1 VVALVCDRLGR
12 SERNLSVFLGVLE
25 HGSRNISEAR
35 ITAGGIASEVK
46 SRLNIV
52 DVVGETVQ
60 LKKAGTTYKGLCPF
74 HGEKTPSFTVTPSR
88 DSWKCFGCGLGGD
101 VFSFVMQ
108 RDSVTFPDALRT
120 LAAKAGVEIDERTKR
135 EDAHRARLRDVLE
148 TAIAFY
154 HQVLTATTV
163 GAPALD
169 YLRGRGFSDATI
181 ETFQLGW
188 APDGWDVMSR
198 KLVEKRA
205 IKPEE
210 LVEVGL
216 ASPGR
221 SQSRGVGIID
231 KFRNRV
237 LFPIRDQNGAAV
249 GMGGRILGSESEARA
264 KAAATGHEAGPKYL
278 NSPATPLFDKSRTL
292 YLIDKAKGPIRK
304 SGQAVIVEGYTDA
317 LMAHQAGFDNVVASL
332 GTALT
337 PGQVALLTRYA
348 KRIALAYDVDAAG
361 QKAGTFG
368 VQALQGLI
376 GQLAATESGIELDE
390 VRVVRLPDGKDPDE
404 VVRDSPDRWREEVRT
419 AQPIVEYLID
429 TYARTYDLKT
439 PGGKARFVD
448 ALMPTIRAVPN
459 PVMRDAYLQQVRQA
473 SGVEERIL
481 LEVLRGTRL
490 GGASGLARSVGPGFA
505 GPFSGDTPSGSS
517 ARQRHNQSDEPGD
530 MPPTGMASGGSSG
543 GRASAAGNEGRI
555 SAESVIASA
564 DSLPVADIL
573 RGVLPQEAELLR
585 LLLLVPEIQLKVVD
599 AIGPDQLP
607 STVARELFRAVVL
620 AREPN
625 DEGVHPPFSLTALV
639 QSLDPETAALAQA
652 VLARRDPNPR
662 DLPEADLSYEI
673 ERLTIDLEERSLDE
687 RSEYLQSEMAE
698 AEQSGDRDTV
708 DRLSREGQAMNDQR
722 RSLHRRRDQTRL
734 ITTRR

>member
-1 VVALVCDRLGR
+1 VAGSVP
-12 SERNLSVFLGVLE
+12 LSVLARTERRG
-25 HGSRNISEAR
+25 GYSEAR

-135 EDAHRARLRDVLE
+135 EDAHRARLREVLD

-188 APDGWDVMSR
+188 APEGWDVMSR
-198 KLVEKRA
+198 KLVEKRGMKA
-205 IKPEE
+205 EE

-221 SQSRGVGIID
+221 SQSRGVGVID
-231 KFRNRV
+231 KFRGRV

-249 GMGGRILGSESEARA
+249 GIGGRILGSEAEANER
-264 KAAATGHEAGPKYL
+264 AAASGRDAGPKYL
-278 NSPATPLFDKSRTL
+278 NSPGTPLFDKSRTL
-292 YLIDKAKGPIRK
+292 YLIDKAKSSIRK

-390 VRVVRLPDGKDPDE
+390 VRVVRLPDNKDPDE
-404 VVRDSPDRWREEVRT
+404 VLRDSPDRWREEVRT

-429 TYARTYDLKT
+429 TYSRTYDLKT

-481 LEVLRGTRL
+481 LEVLRGSRL
-490 GGASGLARSVGPGFA
+490 GGASGLAQHGGPGAFSA
-505 GPFSGDTPSGSS
+505 GAPGSGPGGLGSGANAGGSTS
-517 ARQRHNQSDEPGD
+517 K
-530 MPPTGMASGGSSG
+530 MPPMGIAGGTAP
-543 GRASAAGNEGRI
+543 RKANAADQAGRI
-555 SAESVIASA
+555 SAESVLASA

-599 AIGPDQLP
+599 VIGPDQLP
-607 STVARELFRAVVL
+607 STVARELFKAVVL

-625 DEGVHPPFSLTALV
+625 DEGIHPPFSLTALV

-662 DLPEADLSYEI
+662 ELSVADLNYEI
-673 ERLTIDLEERSLDE
+673 ERLTIDLEERALDE
-687 RSEYLQSEMAE
+687 RSEYLQSAMAE
-698 AEQSGDRDTV
+698 AEQTGDRDSV

-722 RSLHRRRDQTRL
+722 LSLHRRRDQTKL